1 MPTRRNLRTMAALSL
16 VFAGPIGCICSGE
29 PDYDKGDYVLEHNK
43 DTALAFYRTAFNDHK
58 PEEAVAKYVG
68 DRYTQH
74 NPLAADGKQA
84 FIDFV
89 NAFAKANPG
98 LHIEVKRVV
107 AEGDLVAV
115 HVHLK
120 LSADDR
126 GTAAIDFFRL
136 ENGKVVEHWDC
147 VQPVP
152 EESAN
157 SNGMF

>member
-1 MPTRRNLRTMAALSL
+1 M
-16 VFAGPIGCICSGE
+16 
-29 PDYDKGDYVLEHNK
+29 
-43 DTALAFYRTAFNDHK
+43 
-58 PEEAVAKYVG
+58 AKYVG
-68 DRYTQH
+68 DKYTQH
-74 NPLAADGKQA
+74 NPMAADGKQA

-89 NAFAKANPG
+89 NVFAKANPG

-115 HVHLK
+115 HVHLT
-120 LSADDR
+120 LGPGDR

-136 ENGKVVEHWDC
+136 ENGKVVEHWDS

-152 EESAN
+152 EKAAN

>member
-1 MPTRRNLRTMAALSL
+1 MPTLRAVLLTAALAL
-16 VFAGPIGCICSGE
+16 LAFAGPIGCCGLPE
-29 PDYDKGDYVLEHNK
+29 PDKATWKLEHNK
-43 DTALAFYRTAFNDHK
+43 DTVLAFYRMAFNDHK

-89 NAFAKANPG
+89 NAFAKANPE
-98 LHIEVKRVV
+98 LHVEVKRVV

-115 HVHLK
+115 HVHITLNK
-120 LSADDR
+120 DDR
-126 GTAAIDFFRL
+126 GMAAIDFFRL
-136 ENGKVVEHWDC
+136 EDGKVVEHWDA

-152 EESAN
+152 EKAAN

>member
-1 MPTRRNLRTMAALSL
+1 MPTSRALLPIAALTLL
-16 VFAGPIGCICSGE
+16 VFAGPIGCCCASKSG
-29 PDYDKGDYVLEHNK
+29 DSASTLEQNK
-43 DTALAFYRTAFNDHK
+43 ATALAFYRTAFNDHK

-68 DRYTQH
+68 DKYTQH
-74 NPLAADGKQA
+74 NPQAADGKQA

-115 HVHLK
+115 HVHLT
-120 LSADDR
+120 LSPTDR

-136 ENGKVVEHWDC
+136 ENGKVVEHWDS

-152 EESAN
+152 EKAAN